1 MTSNYEM
8 NKTEGYPPNPA
19 YSASYPTYPPG
30 PPAYPP
36 NPPGYS
42 SNPVYPPNQGLTYS
56 NVPPPY
62 YGGQPQPGA
71 IVTTQPNV
79 MVFPQPA
86 YKDYL
91 AWSVVNLIFFN
102 LIFGIVA
109 LVYSHKTRDA
119 VRRGDSFAAGSYS
132 RTAFSLNVTALVLGI
147 IAHICWISWVI
158 YGSVTNPYKYNYS
171 YYYDNGYDN
180 GYYG

>member
-8 NKTEGYPPNPA
+8 NKKEEYPPNPA
-19 YSASYPTYPPG
+19 YSTGYPTYPG
-30 PPAYPP
+30 SPAYPP
-36 NPPGYS
+36 NPPGFS
-42 SNPVYPPNQGLTYS
+42 SNPVYPPNQVPTYS
-56 NVPPPY
+56 HVPPPY

-71 IVTTQPNV
+71 IVTTQLNSTQPNV
-79 MVFPQPA
+79 MVLPQPA

-102 LIFGIVA
+102 LILGIVA
-109 LVYSHKTRDA
+109 LVFSHKTRDA

-132 RTAFSLNVTALVLGI
+132 RTAFSLNVSALVLGI

-158 YGSVTNPYKYNYS
+158 YWSVTNPYKYTYNY
-171 YYYDNGYDN
+171 YNNGF
-180 GYYG
+180 YG